1 MLSSEA
7 LIGIEVHDVRPPD
20 FAMVSIG
27 SHGRL
32 PFSPSSPF
40 SLRWFEGA
48 TSPCSKQA
56 FLHIAFALSW
66 SSKKVLNS
74 LETPETVIK
83 DGNAEDGLF
92 DDGGL
97 RTSFLSCGSLRDRVL
112 RTGHVPLTPS
122 SGRLPLLHCNHDQ
135 ALPRRLRSPLSLYDA
150 GFLRYGGPLDPGH
163 AIKARQNASMADLA
177 GCRGL
182 SSSLEED
189 INSGLNPLGQS
200 LSDSAAPALTMPS
213 VPPGSKVLVTG
224 GNGYVGA
231 WVIHTLLAQGFSVRA
246 VVRSED
252 KAKPLQQHFS
262 VHDHDEK
269 VKEATANGR
278 LELVYVADFVKEGA
292 FDGVMEGV
300 EAILHLAS
308 PLPTGNGPADDF
320 ILPAVN
326 GTRNLLRAAS
336 LPSSSVK
343 RFVYCS
349 STATVSRPV
358 TPPSPS
364 DPALSEFRT
373 VVFDENDWGIDV
385 QALKEAQEKGE
396 DAPFMVKYRASKTLA
411 ERAAWDWVKE
421 KKGEIGWDLVVLNP
435 PIVLGP
441 PLIRALPLVTSVE
454 WWFRVVIKGEYNPKP
469 ELLDYRSPFS
479 YVDVRDFAQ
488 AHINA
493 LIRDEAGGERVIVA
507 AGALTWQQAINT
519 ANTLYPILDRML
531 KAPPTKGV
539 EGSLLEPLSFRYN
552 AEKSQKVL
560 GLGYKSFEETVK
572 DMLIEFTMSLSEK
585 HEKDLARESIAEKAE
600 IESHSE
606 RVATPDIDPQA
617 EARLVRKL
625 DFVLLPLF
633 TAICNARVAGLEKDL
648 GMHGTQLNVALT
660 IFYLCYLISDIPSNL
675 LLKRYGS
682 TWLALLV
689 IGFGVVSLASAFL
702 HNFAGLVVSR
712 VFLGLTEGGTLS
724 ALLYIVARYYRRH
737 EYVFRVGIFFGIA
750 PSISGAFGGLIASG
764 LLRVS
769 DIGSVRSWRKIFLVE
784 GLITTVFGL
793 ILLFFVPEDPSKS
806 KLLTAE
812 ERALA
817 VARIDA
823 DRIVKSE
830 GKLEKTTWKLVW
842 RSFNIMTISC
852 TICFMIINMSF
863 QGLSLWLPSVIN
875 NLGTYSVVEVQLR
888 TVPPYIV
895 GAVWAV
901 ANSWVSYRTRVRWL
915 PLLVSTLLAVA
926 GYGISVGTHN
936 TQARYAACFLNI
948 MAGAIIGPML
958 VIWGT
963 DNAAPDTMR
972 AVVTGAIPG
981 FGAVGSI
988 MAVWTYIYTD
998 APEYRRGNLG
1008 NLATM
1013 SLMAVII
1020 ILTAVYLRWENAKRE
1035 RGERDYRLEGK
1046 TEEEVKNMGYRH
1058 PQFRYQI

>member
-1 MLSSEA
+1 
-7 LIGIEVHDVRPPD
+7 
-20 FAMVSIG
+20 
-27 SHGRL
+27 
-32 PFSPSSPF
+32 
-40 SLRWFEGA
+40 
-48 TSPCSKQA
+48 
-56 FLHIAFALSW
+56 
-66 SSKKVLNS
+66 
-74 LETPETVIK
+74 
-83 DGNAEDGLF
+83 
-92 DDGGL
+92 
-97 RTSFLSCGSLRDRVL
+97 
-112 RTGHVPLTPS
+112 
-122 SGRLPLLHCNHDQ
+122 
-135 ALPRRLRSPLSLYDA
+135 
-150 GFLRYGGPLDPGH
+150 
-163 AIKARQNASMADLA
+163 
-177 GCRGL
+177 
-182 SSSLEED
+182 
-189 INSGLNPLGQS
+189 
-200 LSDSAAPALTMPS
+200 
-213 VPPGSKVLVTG
+213 
-224 GNGYVGA
+224 
-231 WVIHTLLAQGFSVRA
+231 
-246 VVRSED
+246 
-252 KAKPLQQHFS
+252 
-262 VHDHDEK
+262 
-269 VKEATANGR
+269 
-278 LELVYVADFVKEGA
+278 
-292 FDGVMEGV
+292 
-300 EAILHLAS
+300 
-308 PLPTGNGPADDF
+308 
-320 ILPAVN
+320 
-326 GTRNLLRAAS
+326 
-336 LPSSSVK
+336 
-343 RFVYCS
+343 
-349 STATVSRPV
+349 
-358 TPPSPS
+358 
-364 DPALSEFRT
+364 
-373 VVFDENDWGIDV
+373 
-385 QALKEAQEKGE
+385 
-396 DAPFMVKYRASKTLA
+396 
-411 ERAAWDWVKE
+411 
-421 KKGEIGWDLVVLNP
+421 
-435 PIVLGP
+435 
-441 PLIRALPLVTSVE
+441 
-454 WWFRVVIKGEYNPKP
+454 
-469 ELLDYRSPFS
+469 
-479 YVDVRDFAQ
+479 
-488 AHINA
+488 
-493 LIRDEAGGERVIVA
+493 
-507 AGALTWQQAINT
+507 
-519 ANTLYPILDRML
+519 
-531 KAPPTKGV
+531 
-539 EGSLLEPLSFRYN
+539 
-552 AEKSQKVL
+552 
-560 GLGYKSFEETVK
+560 
-572 DMLIEFTMSLSEK
+572 MSLSEK

-633 TAICNARVAGLEKDL
+633 TAIWNARVAGLEKDL

-812 ERALA
+812 ERTLA

-926 GYGISVGTHN
+926 GTDILSYG
-936 TQARYAACFLNI
+936 YAACFLNI

-988 MAVWTYIYTD
+988 MAYVHIEDSSSSPALTPISSNHLHRVWTYIYTD

-1035 RGERDYRLEGK
+1035 RGERDSRLEGK